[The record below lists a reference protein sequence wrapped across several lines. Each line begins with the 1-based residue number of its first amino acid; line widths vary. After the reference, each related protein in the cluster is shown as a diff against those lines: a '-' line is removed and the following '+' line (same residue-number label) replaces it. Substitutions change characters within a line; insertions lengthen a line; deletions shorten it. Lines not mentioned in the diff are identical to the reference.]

1 MSRLTTPLL
10 LSLALAGS
18 ALAAPDGS
26 GPPYYDSKRSLEKQS
41 EAARE
46 AKKKARSAS
55 AAEAAALLGDHS
67 VYVRDDTFEV
77 LRQRKSDELMKGLT
91 QVLAQAKKSP
101 LAAAAVAELFERNK
115 FAEGRKALEKYG
127 LKAKNESVVLESIW
141 ALEAI
146 ASPESA
152 KALEKT
158 HKRRHPNSE
167 FRVQGDAL
175 IALAV
180 VDAKTAEPHIEK
192 ALEHKV
198 LPLRIAA
205 LVALSKID
213 KARAA
218 KAAVGAIS
226 AKALGK
232 KARSWEARILFA
244 SVDTLGL
251 WLERTKDPA
260 LAKSAVE
267 AMIARLG
274 RAEGLSKHV
283 LAMGLFDL
291 TGEQLGDDP
300 ENWQGWW
307 GARKES
313 FTFKDKAPPK
323 KKTKKRKSKKKKKG
337 DKDEKLPGE
346 GGKDEKKDGRV
357 ETGKEAKTRVR
368 FHGIPIHSNRLLF
381 AQDVS
386 GGMNSPM
393 DKDESDSPS
402 RMIYSAQE
410 LKRVIKALGNDV
422 WTNVCFFAT
431 EYTFTAERLFPI
443 KRAREKL
450 IGFVDEKSVT
460 PKGRALGRS
469 NLYDTLAVAF
479 EDPEIDTIFFLSEGG
494 PTEGQFLRTAR
505 FMRHLGRI
513 NVYSR
518 VRVHCLQI
526 TKATFG
532 EKFLRRLSDTTGG
545 KFYDL
550 DFLQK
555 ARGKK

>member
-1 MSRLTTPLL
+1 MPRIPTLALGLSLSLTLS
-10 LSLALAGS
+10 SLALG
-18 ALAAPDGS
+18 APDGF
-26 GPPYYDSKRSLEKQS
+26 GPPYYDSKRSLKKQS

-46 AKKKARSAS
+46 GKKAARA
-55 AAEAAALLGDHS
+55 AGPAEAAALLGDSS
-67 VYVRDDTFEV
+67 VYVRDDCFEV
-77 LRQRKSDELMKGLT
+77 LRQRKSEELMKGLGR
-91 QVLAQAKKSP
+91 VLLQAKKSP
-101 LAAAAVAELFERNK
+101 LAAAAVAELYERCRYE
-115 FAEGRKALEKYG
+115 AGRKALEKAG

-141 ALEAI
+141 ALERI
-146 ASPESA
+146 GSPESS

-158 HKRRHPNSE
+158 FKRRHPNSE

-180 VDAKTAEPHIEK
+180 VDPKTAEPHIEK
-192 ALEHKV
+192 ALKHKV
-198 LPLRIAA
+198 LPLRIAG
-205 LVALSKID
+205 LVALGKID
-213 KARAA
+213 RARAA
-218 KAAVGAIS
+218 KAAISAIS
-226 AKALGK
+226 AKPLGK

-251 WLERTKDPA
+251 WLERSKDPA
-260 LAKSAVE
+260 LAKSALQ
-267 AMIARLG
+267 AMIARLE

-307 GARKES
+307 DARKDS

-323 KKTKKRKSKKKKKG
+323 KKTKKKRKSKKKKG

-346 GGKDEKKDGRV
+346 ADKKDGRV

-386 GGMNSPM
+386 GGMNGPM

-410 LKRVIKALGNDV
+410 LKRVLKALGNDV

-431 EYTFTAERLFPI
+431 EYSFTADRLFPI

-450 IGFVDEKSVT
+450 IGFVDQKAVT
-460 PKGRALGRS
+460 PKGRSLGRS

-479 EDPEIDTIFFLSEGG
+479 EDPEIDTVFFLSEGG

-505 FMRHLGRI
+505 FMRHLTRI

-532 EKFLRRLSDTTGG
+532 EKFLRKISEVTGG

-550 DFLQK
+550 EFLQK
-555 ARGKK
+555 ARGK

>member
-1 MSRLTTPLL
+1 MSRFAALL
-10 LSLALAGS
+10 LPLALTS
-18 ALAAPDGS
+18 AAWAAPDGS
-26 GPPYYDSKRSLEKQS
+26 GPPYYDSKRSLEKQTD
-41 EAARE
+41 AARD
-46 AKKKARSAS
+46 AKDKARTAN
-55 AAEAAALLGDHS
+55 AAEAAALLGDTS

-77 LRQRKSDELMKGLT
+77 LRQRKDEALMKDLT
-91 QVLAQAKKSP
+91 QVLAQAKRNP

-127 LKAKNESVVLESIW
+127 LRAKSEEVVIESIW
-141 ALEAI
+141 ALAAI
-146 ASPESA
+146 GSPESA

-175 IALAV
+175 IALAM
-180 VDAKTAEPHIEK
+180 VDPKTAQEHIDK

-198 LPLRIAA
+198 FPLRIAA
-205 LVALSKID
+205 LVALNKID
-213 KARAA
+213 PARAA

-226 AKALGK
+226 AKPLGK
-232 KARSWEARILFA
+232 RARSWEARILFA
-244 SVDTLGL
+244 AVDTLGL
-251 WLERTKDPA
+251 WLERSKDPA

-267 AMIARLG
+267 AMIERLG
-274 RAEGLSKHV
+274 RAEGLSKYV
-283 LAMGLFDL
+283 LGTGLADL

-300 ENWQGWW
+300 ESWRGWW
-307 GARKES
+307 DARKDGFS
-313 FTFKDKAPPK
+313 FKDKAPPK
-323 KKTKKRKSKKKKKG
+323 KKETKKKRKSKKKKG
-337 DKDEKLPGE
+337 DDDDEKLPGE
-346 GGKDEKKDGRV
+346 GDKKNGGRV

-402 RMIYSAQE
+402 RMVYSAQE
-410 LKRVIKALGNDV
+410 LKRVIKLLDDDV

-431 EYTFTAERLFPI
+431 EYTFTADRLFPI

-450 IGFVDEKSVT
+450 GSFVDEKAVT

-479 EDPEIDTIFFLSEGG
+479 EDPEIDTVFFLSEGG

-505 FMRHLGRI
+505 FMRHLRRI

-532 EKFLRRLSDTTGG
+532 EKFLRRLSEETGG

-550 DFLQK
+550 EFLQR
-555 ARGKK
+555 ARKK

>member
-1 MSRLTTPLL
+1 VSRLASLLL
-10 LSLALAGS
+10 LSLALLS
-18 ALAAPDGS
+18 AAQAAPDGS

-46 AKKKARSAS
+46 AKQKARTAS
-55 AAEAAALLGDHS
+55 AAEAAVMLGDKS
-67 VYVRDDTFEV
+67 VYVRDDVFEV
-77 LRQRKSDELMKGLT
+77 LRQRKDEELMKGLT
-91 QVLAQAKKSP
+91 RVLAQAKKSP

-115 FAEGRKALEKYG
+115 FAGGRKALEKYG
-127 LKAKNESVVLESIW
+127 LKAKSEEVVVESIW
-141 ALEAI
+141 ALAAI
-146 ASPESA
+146 GSPESA

-175 IALAV
+175 IALAM
-180 VDAKTAEPHIEK
+180 VDAETAEPHIKK

-205 LVALSKID
+205 LVALGKID
-213 KARAA
+213 TARAA
-218 KAAVGAIS
+218 KAAVTTIS
-226 AKALGK
+226 AKPLGK

-244 SVDTLGL
+244 AVDTLGL
-251 WLERTKDPA
+251 WLERSKDPA
-260 LAKSAVE
+260 LAKSAVD

-283 LAMGLFDL
+283 LGMGLFDL

-300 ENWQGWW
+300 ESWQGWW
-307 GARKES
+307 DARKDGFS
-313 FTFKDKAPPK
+313 FKDKAPPK
-323 KKTKKRKSKKKKKG
+323 KKKKKRKSKKKKG

-346 GGKDEKKDGRV
+346 GEDKKDGRV

-393 DKDESDSPS
+393 DKDDSDSPS

-410 LKRVIKALGNDV
+410 LKRVLKALGNDV

-431 EYTFTAERLFPI
+431 EYTFTADRLFPI

-450 IGFVDEKSVT
+450 ISFVDEKSVT

-479 EDPEIDTIFFLSEGG
+479 EDPEIDTVFFLSEGG

-532 EKFLRRLSDTTGG
+532 EKFLRRLSDLTGG

-550 DFLQK
+550 EFLQR

>member
-1 MSRLTTPLL
+1 MYRFATLL
-10 LSLALAGS
+10 FLPLALTS
-18 ALAAPDGS
+18 VALAAPDGS

-46 AKKKARSAS
+46 AKKAARSADV
-55 AAEAAALLGDHS
+55 AEAAALLGDHS
-67 VYVRDDTFEV
+67 VYVRDDSFEV
-77 LRQRKSDELMKGLT
+77 LRQRKSEELMKGLT

-101 LAAAAVAELFERNK
+101 LAAAAVAELFERTK
-115 FAEGRKALEKYG
+115 FAEGRQALEKYG
-127 LKAKNESVVLESIW
+127 LKAKSEEVVLESIW

-146 ASPESA
+146 GSSESA

-192 ALEHKV
+192 ALEHRV

-205 LVALSKID
+205 LVALGKID
-213 KARAA
+213 TARAA
-218 KAAVGAIS
+218 KAAVTAIS
-226 AKALGK
+226 AKALNK

-251 WLERTKDPA
+251 WLSRSKDPA

-267 AMIARLG
+267 AMIERLG

-283 LAMGLFDL
+283 LGLGLFDL

-300 ENWQGWW
+300 ENWRGWW
-307 GARKES
+307 DARKDG
-313 FTFKDKAPPK
+313 FTFKDKAPPE
-323 KKTKKRKSKKKKKG
+323 KKTKKKKSKKKKG

-346 GGKDEKKDGRV
+346 GDKKEGDGRV

-368 FHGIPIHSNRLLF
+368 FHGIPIHSDRLLF

-393 DKDESDSPS
+393 DKDDSDSPS

-410 LKRVIKALGNDV
+410 LKRVLKALDDDV

-450 IGFVDEKSVT
+450 IAFVDEKSVT
-460 PKGRALGRS
+460 PKGRAIGRS

-479 EDPEIDTIFFLSEGG
+479 EDPEIDTVFFLSEGG

-532 EKFLRRLSDTTGG
+532 EKFLRAVSDLTGG

-550 DFLQK
+550 EFLQK

>member
-1 MSRLTTPLL
+1 MSRLASPLL
-10 LSLALAGS
+10 FTLALSS
-18 ALAAPDGS
+18 AAFAAPDGS

-41 EAARE
+41 DAARE
-46 AKKKARSAS
+46 AKAKARSAS
-55 AAEAAALLGDHS
+55 AAEAAAMLGDTS
-67 VYVRDDTFEV
+67 VYVRDDVFEV
-77 LRQRKSDELMKGLT
+77 LRQRKDEELMKGLT
-91 QVLAQAKKSP
+91 RVLAQAKKNP

-115 FAEGRKALEKYG
+115 FAGGRKALEKYG
-127 LKAKNESVVLESIW
+127 LRAKSEEVVIESIW
-141 ALEAI
+141 ALAAI
-146 ASPESA
+146 GSPESA

-175 IALAV
+175 IALAM
-180 VDAKTAEPHIEK
+180 VDPKTAESHIEK

-213 KARAA
+213 TARAA

-226 AKALGK
+226 AKPLGK

-244 SVDTLGL
+244 AVDTLGL
-251 WLERTKDPA
+251 WLERSKDSA
-260 LAKSAVE
+260 LAKSAVD

-283 LAMGLFDL
+283 LGMGLFDL

-300 ENWQGWW
+300 ESWQGWW
-307 GARKES
+307 DARKDGFS
-313 FTFKDKAPPK
+313 FKDKAPPK
-323 KKTKKRKSKKKKKG
+323 KKTKKKRKSKKKKKG
-337 DKDEKLPGE
+337 DEDEKLPGE
-346 GGKDEKKDGRV
+346 GGDKKDGRV
-357 ETGKEAKTRVR
+357 ETGKDAKTRVR

-393 DKDESDSPS
+393 DKDDSDSPS

-410 LKRVIKALGNDV
+410 LKRVLKALGDDV

-431 EYTFTAERLFPI
+431 EYTFTADRLFPI

-450 IGFVDEKSVT
+450 IGFVDEKAVT

-479 EDPEIDTIFFLSEGG
+479 EDPEIDTVFFLSEGG

-532 EKFLRRLSDTTGG
+532 EKFLRALSELTGG

-550 DFLQK
+550 EFLQK